1 MFNCVKIVK
10 KSEPFMKNLSQ
21 SRILGPIIKVIK
33 NKYLIVT
40 LLFVVWIL
48 FLDTNNLFVWYKDL
62 KQISVQ
68 NRQKQHYKEAI
79 KRAEENLNEL
89 TSNQD
94 SLETFARE
102 NYLFHKEGEDVYV
115 VEPAK

>member
-1 MFNCVKIVK
+1 
-10 KSEPFMKNLSQ
+10 MKNNPLN
-21 SRILGPIIKVIK
+21 RFFGPILKVVK

-48 FLDTNNLFVWYKDL
+48 FLDTNNLYMWYKDL

-68 NRQKQHYKEAI
+68 NRQKQYYKEAI

-102 NYLFHKEGEDVYV
+102 HYLFHKDGEDVYV